1 MIAAVSS
8 FSGHLED
15 VRNTLKYANRAKNI
29 KIELTKKHS
38 TSKTRLKRLCQHYPL
53 IANRDL
59 RTQTASRA
67 AYSRKYELQPD
78 VITTL

>member
-29 KIELTKKHS
+29 KIELTKNIVQVKQD
-38 TSKTRLKRLCQHYPL
+38 LKDYVNIIH
-53 IANRDL
+53 
-59 RTQTASRA
+59 
-67 AYSRKYELQPD
+67 
-78 VITTL
+78 